1 MSDTVERPTATAVTE
16 DSSFSPLPSP
26 PLLQSSTSPHLPLPS
41 PVGPTCTASTS
52 PHPPLPSPVGPTC
65 TASTSPHPP
74 LPSPVEPTHTSSTSP
89 HPSSAS
95 AKRQNL
101 ATKASDIRQKTDNFI

>member
-16 DSSFSPLPSP
+16 DISFSPLPLP
-26 PLLQSSTSPHLPLPS
+26 PLLPSSTFPHPPLPS

-65 TASTSPHPP
+65 TASTSPHP
-74 LPSPVEPTHTSSTSP
+74 SP
-89 HPSSAS
+89 AL
-95 AKRQNL
+95 ARRQNL
-101 ATKASDIRQKTDNFI
+101 AIKKASDIR